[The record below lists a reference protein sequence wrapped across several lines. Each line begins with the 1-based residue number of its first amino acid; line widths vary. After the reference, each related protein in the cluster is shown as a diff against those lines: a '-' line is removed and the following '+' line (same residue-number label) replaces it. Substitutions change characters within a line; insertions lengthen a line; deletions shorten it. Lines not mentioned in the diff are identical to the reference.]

1 MQMGLIPLARRL
13 ERAQALQNEQ
23 LHRAAGGK
31 SLRVGGGF
39 AHFRGEGHPLN
50 QALGLL
56 DALSEAEVENIE
68 RFLGSP
74 TVLELSPA
82 ADPSL
87 WPLLA
92 RRGYRVHQF
101 QQLWVTALRPASP
114 RADTPSIRPVLPNDA
129 ETFNRVV
136 GAGFAEVSDWRP
148 FEPPFRT
155 PLDVPGITGFL
166 AYVEGEPAAGGLL
179 GVVEGVALLSG
190 DAVLPQ
196 FRGRGLQKQL
206 IRTRLERAIELG
218 CDIACAGTV
227 PMTASQHSYEAC
239 GFTGAYPKLE
249 LARDELV
256 LTAHPGVEE

>member
-1 MQMGLIPLARRL
+1 M
-13 ERAQALQNEQ
+13 QNEQ
-23 LHRAAGGK
+23 LNRAAGGK

-39 AHFRGEGHPLN
+39 AHFRGEGHLLN

-56 DALSEAEVENIE
+56 DPLTEAEVENIE

-92 RRGYRVHQF
+92 RRGYRVQQF
-101 QQLWVTALRPASP
+101 QQLWVTALEPASRREGP
-114 RADTPSIRPVLPNDA
+114 PSIRPVLLNDA
-129 ETFNRVV
+129 DVFDRVV
-136 GAGFAEVSDWRP
+136 GASFAEVSDWRA

-155 PLDVPGITGFL
+155 PLDSL
-166 AYVEGEPAAGGLL
+166 ASRASSRTSRASLLRAACWAWWTAWRSCRVTQCCRSSAG
-179 GVVEGVALLSG
+179 
-190 DAVLPQ
+190 
-196 FRGRGLQKQL
+196 
-206 IRTRLERAIELG
+206 
-218 CDIACAGTV
+218 AGTV
-227 PMTASQHSYEAC
+227 PMTASQRSYEAC
-239 GFTGAYPKLE
+239 GFTVAYPKLE